1 MISKTTNAITIF
13 INSENM
19 KVEYKST
26 LNQALDLWL
35 ENADLKNGVKNGVK
49 NDAKYVVAL
58 NQNFIP
64 RALYANTVLQ
74 ANDDIELLSP
84 MAGG

>member
-1 MISKTTNAITIF
+1 MTPRTTNEITIF
-13 INSENM
+13 INGDNL
-19 KVEYKST
+19 KTPKNST
-26 LNQALDLWL
+26 LKQALDFWL
-35 ENADLKNGVKNGVK
+35 ESTDAK
-49 NDAKYVVAL
+49 NDATYVVAL

-74 ANDDIELLSP
+74 ADDDIELLSP